1 MYLLKESEN
10 AESFYDIEDFNV
22 KEVVIKIIRERIIGE
37 NEQKLL
43 IKMIKEND
51 EIILSCLDMYENS
64 RDEEDLIDTL
74 QRIFKKFKGSMKQNF
89 FMHENPVNN
98 MQEETKQKKLEEK
111 PITFLKKTKEVNNNQ
126 NEITHKITEIINKP
140 LEIIKRISLKS
151 FDLKM
156 FLDKNQEKLSNEE
169 YGLILCME
177 RNCDEELKAIVYQ
190 CQNLK
195 NQEV

>member
-1 MYLLKESEN
+1 VYLLKESEN